1 MDTFTS
7 DQIASIKA
15 ILKMDPQSFKLVEE
29 DYTSDSE
36 FYSES
41 DSDSGCEQIRVKRRP
56 GRPKKVRSPEEI
68 AKCEASKARGRGR
81 PKVERTP
88 EQLAKI
94 ALAIAAKEARKQERK
109 EKKLQRQ
116 AADLNKEKIRSERKV
131 KAEQKAHEK
140 AQRELAAKVK
150 RTEIY
155 KTMLSDAEA
164 YKSKWN
170 L

>member
-15 ILKMDPQSFKLVEE
+15 ILKMDPQSFKLVE
-29 DYTSDSE
+29 DSE
-36 FYSES
+36 FYSDS

-116 AADLNKEKIRSERKV
+116 AADVNKEKIRSERKV

-140 AQRELAAKVK
+140 AQRELVAKVK
-150 RTEIY
+150 RNEIY

>member
-15 ILKMDPQSFKLVEE
+15 ILKMGPQSFKLVEE